1 MPDIE
6 EKVNKVVEEA
16 PKKRGRRKKAEE
28 SVEVESKVR
37 QESTDVDDSTK
48 QDILSNETKVD
59 ADESKEV
66 TADMHDTASKFPK
79 KARIR
84 FSSPVYS
91 AKSTKSPVLGIA
103 AGKCIIRGDAGQFL
117 LASVSIPGK
126 GGVKGYLDKST
137 CPICY
142 NVD

>member
-16 PKKRGRRKKAEE
+16 PKKRGRRKRAEE
-28 SVEVESKVR
+28 SVEVESQVE
-37 QESTDVDDSTK
+37 QESTGVDDSTK

-59 ADESKEV
+59 AAESKEV
-66 TADMHDTASKFPK
+66 TSIHDTAPEFPK